1 MTARM
6 ESDATLRR
14 ILSELEPQ
22 ERGALDRF
30 NYLEQT
36 PEQISTELP

>member
-1 MTARM
+1 M
-6 ESDATLRR
+6 EKLRR